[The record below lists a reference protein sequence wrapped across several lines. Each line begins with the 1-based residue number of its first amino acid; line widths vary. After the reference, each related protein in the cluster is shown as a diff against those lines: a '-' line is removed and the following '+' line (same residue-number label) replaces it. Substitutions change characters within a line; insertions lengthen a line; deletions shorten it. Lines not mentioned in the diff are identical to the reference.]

1 MIYISHRGNING
13 KIEEYEN
20 YPRYIDS
27 AIKLG
32 YDVEIDVWFIND
44 EWWLGHD
51 EPQYKISVEWLEER
65 QDKLWIHCKNVDAMV
80 ELESGNKHYDG
91 FNFFWHETD
100 TLTLTSL
107 SFIWA
112 YPGKQPI
119 KGSIAV
125 MPEIHNEDVSQCY
138 GICSD
143 YIEKYKNND
152 F

>member
-13 KIEEYEN
+13 RIEEYEN
-20 YPRYIDS
+20 YPPYIDS
-27 AIKLG
+27 AIHLG
-32 YDVEIDVWFIND
+32 YHVEVDVWFVDD

-51 EPQYKISVEWLEER
+51 EPQYKTSTEWLEER
-65 QDKLWIHCKNVDAMV
+65 QDSLWIHCKNVDAMV

-100 TLTLTSL
+100 TITLTSL

-125 MPEIHNEDVSQCY
+125 MPEIYNEDVSQCY

-143 YIEKYKNND
+143 VIEKYKNNC